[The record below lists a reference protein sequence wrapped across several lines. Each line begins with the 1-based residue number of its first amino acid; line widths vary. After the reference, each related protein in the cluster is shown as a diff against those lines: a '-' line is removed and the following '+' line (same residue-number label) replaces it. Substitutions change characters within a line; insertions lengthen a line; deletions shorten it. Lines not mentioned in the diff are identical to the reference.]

1 MATDAKGSIA
11 SSPLELT
18 LGSIV
23 TDNISSSNDVDY
35 FKLPQVTSAS
45 KLTLDFTGL
54 SSTTND
60 NEFIISV
67 KNASDTTVATTTKG
81 LSTTLNAAIAAD
93 SNYYIRVE
101 KGTNFSS
108 SNYSLK
114 AYLTPTVETEDNGTV
129 ATADRLVPNASFT
142 GILGTSSTANASDV
156 DYYAFTTGPTDGKT
170 VAITVASTAKDAV
183 FYKATVVNANGVVQR
198 DANNNNLT
206 TTAGSNNGTLN
217 FTVNS
222 SGNTPKG
229 TYYLKI
235 EANDTSSFASSSEA
249 KNPYTITLG
258 GTSDFNEPPSISLG
272 GVTSGAYGTQKD
284 SSATK
289 TVSLKGQ
296 VALSSIITTSDPD
309 TKVLL
314 IVP

>member
-114 AYLTPTVETEDNGTV
+114 AYLTPTVETEDNGIPLEKFTLPS
-129 ATADRLVPNASFT
+129 TGSIIILFLNSF
-142 GILGTSSTANASDV
+142 L
-156 DYYAFTTGPTDGKT
+156 
-170 VAITVASTAKDAV
+170 
-183 FYKATVVNANGVVQR
+183 
-198 DANNNNLT
+198 
-206 TTAGSNNGTLN
+206 
-217 FTVNS
+217 
-222 SGNTPKG
+222 
-229 TYYLKI
+229 
-235 EANDTSSFASSSEA
+235 
-249 KNPYTITLG
+249 
-258 GTSDFNEPPSISLG
+258 SI
-272 GVTSGAYGTQKD
+272 YGYI
-284 SSATK
+284 
-289 TVSLKGQ
+289 
-296 VALSSIITTSDPD
+296 SSIGVSQPMIFG
-309 TKVLL
+309 L
-314 IVP
+314 

>member
-114 AYLTPTVETEDNGTV
+114 AYLTPTVEIEDNGTV

-235 EANDTSSFASSSEA
+235 EANDTS
-249 KNPYTITLG
+249 
-258 GTSDFNEPPSISLG
+258 
-272 GVTSGAYGTQKD
+272 
-284 SSATK
+284 
-289 TVSLKGQ
+289 
-296 VALSSIITTSDPD
+296 
-309 TKVLL
+309 
-314 IVP
+314 